1 MYTTTRIPRSNCIG
15 IDSSFRQDVD
25 GAAEEGRP
33 FIPAHG
39 MRRIVFT
46 PRPAGFRFYHTHNRA
61 GAIFTPDSTAVRS
74 DRFISRTGLYGRHLH
89 APQVVWTAG
98 MRHRVRLINIT
109 PNDILNVSL
118 RTSTEPVTW
127 RPLAKDG
134 AVLPAERSVK
144 GSAVQVIAVGETYD
158 FEYVTPQGRHSLWL
172 EARSIGGKW
181 HAQGQVIVK

>member
-1 MYTTTRIPRSNCIG
+1 M
-15 IDSSFRQDVD
+15 
-25 GAAEEGRP
+25 
-33 FIPAHG
+33 
-39 MRRIVFT
+39 
-46 PRPAGFRFYHTHNRA
+46 
-61 GAIFTPDSTAVRS
+61 
-74 DRFISRTGLYGRHLH
+74 H